1 MRKRKTSHQ
10 PNFKATR
17 AVVLGKDGV
26 GKSGVY
32 LLVIVVKL
40 VICRSFVLCRLFPY
54 PVWGADHLLSN
65 QHQVQF
71 SPLRV
76 VELL

>member
-26 GKSGVY
+26 GKSGIYWLVSSLVNY
-32 LLVIVVKL
+32 LQMFRELDF
-40 VICRSFVLCRLFPY
+40 SHY

-76 VELL
+76 HELL

>member
-26 GKSGVY
+26 GKSGIY
-32 LLVIVVKL
+32 WLV
-40 VICRSFVLCRLFPY
+40 S
-54 PVWGADHLLSN
+54 S
-65 QHQVQF
+65 
-71 SPLRV
+71 
-76 VELL
+76 

>member
-17 AVVLGKDGV
+17 TVVLGKDGV
-26 GKSGVY
+26 GKSGIY
-32 LLVIVVKL
+32 WLVSSGVKL
-40 VICRSFVLCRLFPY
+40 VICFVNWTFHTIRYGGQIIYYLISTKL
-54 PVWGADHLLSN
+54 
-65 QHQVQF
+65 QF

-76 VELL
+76 HELL

>member
-26 GKSGVY
+26 GKSGIYWLVSSLVNY
-32 LLVIVVKL
+32 LQMFRELDF
-40 VICRSFVLCRLFPY
+40 SHY
-54 PVWGADHLLSN
+54 PV
-65 QHQVQF
+65 
-71 SPLRV
+71 
-76 VELL
+76 